1 LIVATGN
8 ANGNKLARYLVCF
21 FRLLLMTLGKVLIL
35 VCCLPSPDC
44 RLSPLPPCRDVITL
58 ILLLFLFFNR
68 AYNFVAPV

>member
-58 ILLLFLFFNR
+58 ILLLFSFF
-68 AYNFVAPV
+68 